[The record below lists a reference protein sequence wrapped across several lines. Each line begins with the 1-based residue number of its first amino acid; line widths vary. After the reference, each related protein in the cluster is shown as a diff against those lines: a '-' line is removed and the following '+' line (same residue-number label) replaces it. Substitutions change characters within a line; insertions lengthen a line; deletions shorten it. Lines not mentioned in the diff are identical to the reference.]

1 MSPLGIV
8 VTQGNQKIT
17 MMTGE
22 IRLGITTEG
31 LTLLVMKREITEEMT
46 GLKELETVTTKRV

>member
-22 IRLGITTEG
+22 IPLGITTEG
-31 LTLLVMKREITEEMT
+31 LALLVMKRETTGDMT
-46 GLKELETVTTKRV
+46 GMRELETVTTRKV